1 MTFTE
6 LKKRAIFK
14 VGVAYLA
21 GSWLVI
27 QLIGTLTPI
36 MDWPGILV
44 RGFAFMLI
52 MGYPF
57 VMLMTLAYEVTHT
70 TKDWMVTEAANQ
82 ENAGSGKIFYGVVI
96 GMVVFAISIMLVD
109 IFVLV

>member
-1 MTFTE
+1 MNFSE

-14 VGVAYLA
+14 VGFAYLA
-21 GSWLVI
+21 GSWLII
-27 QLIGTLTPI
+27 QIIGTLSPI
-36 MDWPGILV
+36 YDWPGILV

-57 VMLMTLAYEVTHT
+57 VMLMTLAYEMLHK
-70 TKDWMVTEAANQ
+70 TKDWQVTEAANQ
-82 ENAGSGKIFYGVVI
+82 QQAGSGKVFYRVVI
-96 GMVVFAISIMLVD
+96 GMVILTLSIMLVD